1 MSVYRTM
8 KRVPLSDVHH
18 VTEHIHGRE
27 SRERESVPAPPEP
40 DWTLRRKARP
50 PETLLPMTARWMT
63 FLPFQ
68 PVALANKFPR
78 IANTL
83 ATLWARPD
91 SIRAYMND
99 LLVDKRG
106 GRKGF
111 PTDVLGELHA
121 LNAYYATLHPDEAVE
136 WDDRQSA

>member
-1 MSVYRTM
+1 MSVYRSF
-8 KRVPLSDVHH
+8 KRSPVSDVHH
-18 VTEHIHGRE
+18 VAEHIAAPENRQRE
-27 SRERESVPAPPEP
+27 SAAVAPEH
-40 DWTLRRKARP
+40 DWTLQRKARP

-91 SIRAYMND
+91 SLRAYMND
-99 LLVDKRG
+99 LLVDKRR

-111 PTDVLGELHA
+111 PIEVLGELHA
-121 LNAYYATLHPDEAVE
+121 LKAYYATLHPDQAVE
-136 WDDRQSA
+136 WDDRENA